1 LIRIWRASV
10 LTENGEEEDII
21 VPLLTSLQSSLNRGL
36 AGDFLVALYRCE
48 RCPATGQSPTEILY
62 LFRVAA
68 AHLQFCCRLMRQTAE
83 MKNYEQNSN
92 SRRRTGYGDGLAR

>member
-1 LIRIWRASV
+1 MNKILIV
-10 LTENGEEEDII
+10 EDEPDMVTGLRDNFELEGYKVI
-21 VPLLTSLQSSLNRGL
+21 VAL